1 MQAWHEHIENH
12 ERFRRY
18 LLEPPGVQAP
28 SGSARLKSILL
39 PFSFMLAFWLRLI

>member
-18 LLEPPGVQAP
+18 LREPPSVQPP
-28 SGSARLKSILL
+28 SGLGRLKSILL
-39 PFSFMLAFWLRLI
+39 PLSFMLAFWLRLI

>member
-18 LLEPPGVQAP
+18 LLEPPGVQSP
-28 SGSARLKSILL
+28 SGAGRLKSGLL
-39 PFSFMLAFWLRLI
+39 PLIFMLAFWLRLI